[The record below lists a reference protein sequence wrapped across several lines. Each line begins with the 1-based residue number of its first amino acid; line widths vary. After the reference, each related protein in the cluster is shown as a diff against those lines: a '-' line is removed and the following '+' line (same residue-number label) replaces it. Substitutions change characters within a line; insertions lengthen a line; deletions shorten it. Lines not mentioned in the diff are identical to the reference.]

1 MTAAQEEEEMLMKEK
16 QKNTLARETKIF
28 LNPEL
33 PRYKFILKKIII
45 R

>member
-16 QKNTLARETKIF
+16 KKNNLARETKMF

-33 PRYKFILKKIII
+33 PRQKYILKQF
-45 R
+45 